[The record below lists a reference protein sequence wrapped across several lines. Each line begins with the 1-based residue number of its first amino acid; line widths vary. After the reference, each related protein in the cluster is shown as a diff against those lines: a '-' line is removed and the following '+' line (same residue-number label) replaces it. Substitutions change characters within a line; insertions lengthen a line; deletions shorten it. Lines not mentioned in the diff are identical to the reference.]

1 MTGVQTCAL
10 PIFDVLTTSPVDSR
24 FTVDNYDDLAYI
36 KQPYVGLI
44 TFVTDINTY
53 YKYMGNRIWVPTN
66 TSVMFFNG
74 LPSPSMGGKFDISI
88 DIAEGN
94 IYQKTNSNVW
104 ELKGNIRTGVTP

>member
-1 MTGVQTCAL
+1 
-10 PIFDVLTTSPVDSR
+10 
-24 FTVDNYDDLAYI
+24 
-36 KQPYVGLI
+36 
-44 TFVTDINTY
+44 
-53 YKYMGNRIWVPTN
+53 
-66 TSVMFFNG
+66 MFFNG